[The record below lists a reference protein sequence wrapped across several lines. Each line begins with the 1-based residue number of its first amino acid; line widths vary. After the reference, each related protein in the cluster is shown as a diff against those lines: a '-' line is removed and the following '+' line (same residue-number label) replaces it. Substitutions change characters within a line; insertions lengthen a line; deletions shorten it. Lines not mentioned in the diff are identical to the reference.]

1 MDKTPNSFD
10 PLRLFLPP
18 FRRLLHHRVAQPA
31 AATRGAEHEPL
42 PGRRRPRRRAARRRH
57 RGLVVVAREDHDRG
71 QEEGAEREYEW
82 CMPARQFW
90 LYSPRFQ
97 RKPNDA
103 MHAPLGQLS
112 DIQTRF
118 NFLQPPAPV
127 TYIEFVLR
135 NSSIFRSFLPPCM
148 WFLSF
153 SSQFSSACTVK
164 MQTKTGLK

>member
-1 MDKTPNSFD
+1 MALNTNLYLDDVD
-10 PLRLFLPP
+10 PDGE
-18 FRRLLHHRVAQPA
+18 LHDVDIEASWLWLER
-31 AATRGAEHEPL
+31 TMIE
-42 PGRRRPRRRAARRRH
+42 ARRKGQNVSTSGACR
-57 RGLVVVAREDHDRG
+57 RGNFGCIHPDFKG
-71 QEEGAEREYEW
+71 K
-82 CMPARQFW
+82 
-90 LYSPRFQ
+90 S
-97 RKPNDA
+97 NDA
-103 MHAPLGQLS
+103 MHAPLGQLF

-148 WFLSF
+148 WFFSF